1 MMAPRD
7 DCQMLVFARPMEE
20 RLARGLESRMKA
32 FLKAGRSTEPLDDRK
47 FSALHGSGQIAD
59 YLLWNRRFIAEMKA
73 VNGYPSDRITR
84 LVNDELRKEPRM
96 FVMGSVG
103 IQRILS
109 DRENGEDLNRMMVS
123 IGGRPIRKLLQ
134 QADPQIA
141 DTRSKLRLPEAAG
154 LAIILIDSPQKV
166 EAGVAA
172 YAVRAALE
180 AEEPLLDQI
189 DFVWVSIEAHTVR
202 LPDGR
207 LGYPEIGIW
216 RGGRRP
222 ETDQAMMGQM
232 FDAWAAF
239 NGVELEHLDHTR
251 GWETL
256 DPVGDGWPLALN
268 LA

>member
-1 MMAPRD
+1 
-7 DCQMLVFARPMEE
+7 
-20 RLARGLESRMKA
+20 MKA
-32 FLKAGRSTEPLDDRK
+32 FLKSGQGTESLDDRQ

-73 VNGYPSDRITR
+73 VNGYPSNRISR

-109 DRENGEDLNRMMVS
+109 DRENGEEVNRLMVNV
-123 IGGRPIRKLLQ
+123 GGRPIRKLLQ

-141 DTRSKLRLPEAAG
+141 DTRAKLQLSSAAG
-154 LAIILIDSPQKV
+154 LAIILIDRPQKV

-172 YAVRAALE
+172 YAVREALQ
-180 AEEPLLDQI
+180 AREPLLDQI

-207 LGYPEIGIW
+207 LGYPELGIW
-216 RGGRRP
+216 RADRRP
-222 ETDQAMMGQM
+222 ETDRAMMGQM

-239 NGVELEHLDHTR
+239 NGVEMDHLDHTI

-256 DPVGDGWPLALN
+256 KPIGEGWPLVLK
-268 LA
+268 LH